1 MRVDGQRHSPAA
13 LPPGMTRYPLYRM
26 LSGPQGR
33 SGRMRKISPP
43 TDIRSPDRPTSS
55 ELLYRPCCPGPVRRG
70 ILHTEVITLS
80 RLDNPSRPRPLLWGS
95 SITLRHFTLGRA
107 LLDEWSARRRD
118 LYLTTGIKPASER
131 PQTHALDRAG
141 TGIGSS

>member
-13 LPPGMTRYPLYRM
+13 LPPGMTRYPLYRR

-43 TDIRSPDRPTSS
+43 AGIRSPDRSTSS
-55 ELLYRPCCPGPVRRG
+55 ELLYRQCCPGPMHRG
-70 ILHTEVITLS
+70 MLHTEVNILS

-95 SITLRHFTLGRA
+95 SITLGHFAIGRA
-107 LLDEWSARRRD
+107 LLDEWSARH
-118 LYLTTGIKPASER
+118 R
-131 PQTHALDRAG
+131 PLPYNRHKTRKRAAADPRLRPSGHWDRQ
-141 TGIGSS
+141 